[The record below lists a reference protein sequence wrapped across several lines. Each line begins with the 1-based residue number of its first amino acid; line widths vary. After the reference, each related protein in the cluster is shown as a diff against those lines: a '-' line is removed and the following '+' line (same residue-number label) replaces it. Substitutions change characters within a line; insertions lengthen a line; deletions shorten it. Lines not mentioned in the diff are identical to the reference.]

1 MRKLAVFDLDGTL
14 HHTEKALAPAIAR
27 AVSDVTGGSEPPFD
41 RINSLYGEPL
51 EEFCSELTG
60 KTDGETFRL
69 FMERVRHHQ
78 SRTIPEFGEL
88 YPGVVDMLRTLQEE
102 GFELA
107 MLSNAHSDYMEEV
120 TASLGIR
127 RFFTALRGRGEEAS
141 KTPRL
146 RELAQGTDFTVMVGD
161 RYHDIQA
168 AIEVGVPAIAC
179 KYGYGSDDEH
189 EGGIPAHSP
198 GEIPGI
204 IELLLRQGT

>member
-51 EEFCSELTG
+51 EEF
-60 KTDGETFRL
+60 
-69 FMERVRHHQ
+69 
-78 SRTIPEFGEL
+78 RTIPEFGEL
-88 YPGVVDMLRTLQEE
+88 YPGVMDMLRTLQEE

-107 MLSNAHSDYMEEV
+107 MLSNAHTDYMEEV
-120 TASLGIR
+120 AGSLGIR
-127 RFFTALRGRGEEAS
+127 SFFTELRGRGEEAS

-168 AIEVGVPAIAC
+168 ALEVGVPAIAC
-179 KYGYGSDDEH
+179 KYGYGSDEEH
-189 EGGIPAHSP
+189 EGGIPARSP

-204 IELLLRQGT
+204 VDLLLRQGT